1 MAHSPTEHAN
11 VVELVDG
18 FSRPRNQ
25 ARFAETS
32 SDPLLHFGLST
43 NPFADNVNP
52 QFFFR
57 TEAHEEAFVLM
68 KKAVEDDASLALCTA
83 LSGTG
88 KTLLTQILLQELDGR
103 SHRTILTLVYPE
115 MSRTA
120 LLLEILTEL
129 GLEPPARRASVHAM
143 LSQIQQE
150 IIRLHACGQ
159 KLVLIIDEAHFLKP
173 DSLHILRTLS
183 NIEVPEKKLISVLL
197 FGEDHFRERLNQAS
211 YKAVLSRMVFRCT
224 LRPLTPD
231 EAEQYVKFRCLMAGG
246 RADLFETE
254 SIEPICRATGGV
266 PREINRLA
274 HNGLLAAARLGRQTV
289 GADII
294 EALAKVHQPN

>member
-1 MAHSPTEHAN
+1 MAHATTEHAN

-25 ARFAETS
+25 ARFAEAS
-32 SDPLLHFGLST
+32 SDPLLHFGLTT

-57 TEAHEEAFVLM
+57 TEAHEEAFILM

-88 KTLLTQILLQELDGR
+88 KTLLTQILLQDLDTHH
-103 SHRTILTLVYPE
+103 HRTILTLVYPG

-120 LLLEILTEL
+120 LLRDILGEL
-129 GLEPPARRASVHAM
+129 GLDPPAGRTSIHAM

-197 FGEDHFRERLNQAS
+197 FGEDHFRDRLDLPS
-211 YKAVLSRMVFRCT
+211 FKAVLSRMVFRCT
-224 LRPLTPD
+224 LRPLNA
-231 EAEQYVKFRCLMAGG
+231 EEVEQYIKFRCLMAGG
-246 RADLFETE
+246 RADLFET
-254 SIEPICRATGGV
+254 SAIEPICRATRGV

-274 HNGLLAAARLGRQTV
+274 HNGLLAAARTERQQV
-289 GADII
+289 NGEII
-294 EALAKVHQPN
+294 EALTRVHQPS